1 MTYQSE
7 FPTRVV
13 AFGNQKGG
21 VTKTSTVVNLAAAL
35 SERDK
40 RVLIWDL
47 DVNCGSTRL
56 CGLPQGLNVFGT
68 YEVMV
73 GDESPEDVIIRPG
86 DLDTV
91 NLPKNVHL
99 IAASTKLEGIEAEL
113 VAKHGPFA
121 TSHNALKDPIASL
134 NGHYDYIFLDTSPS
148 MTPPTKAAYMATQYF
163 VLTAVPERLAI
174 EGLVNAIQYIKHAR
188 QSGNPTLRL
197 MGVVMNQVPG
207 RPTRLSRT
215 LLEEVDRHFGVGDE
229 FMRRF
234 ESNISASTIVPSVQQ
249 QGVTLFDAAPDHKV
263 TQQYRELAAE
273 FEARFARLVDPQIEI
288 KAVQPATVMEAANG

>member
-1 MTYQSE
+1 MDQLNHLS
-7 FPTRVV
+7 TRVV

-35 SERDK
+35 SERNK

-73 GDESPEDVIIRPG
+73 GEESPEDVIIRPG

-91 NLPKNVHL
+91 NLPENVNL

-113 VAKHGPFA
+113 AAKHGPFA
-121 TSHNALKDPIASL
+121 TSHNALKKPIASL
-134 NGHYDYIFLDTSPS
+134 DGQYDYIFLDTSPS
-148 MTPPTKAAYMATQYF
+148 MTPPTKAAYMAARYF

-188 QSGNPTLRL
+188 ESGNPYLRL

-234 ESNISASTIVPSVQQ
+234 EASISASTIVPSVQQ
-249 QGVTLFDAAPDHKV
+249 QGLSLFDAAPDHKV
-263 TQQYRELAAE
+263 TQQYRELAEE
-273 FEARFARLVDPQIEI
+273 FESRFARLEGPQIEV
-288 KAVQPATVMEAANG
+288 KAAAAGQMMEAANG